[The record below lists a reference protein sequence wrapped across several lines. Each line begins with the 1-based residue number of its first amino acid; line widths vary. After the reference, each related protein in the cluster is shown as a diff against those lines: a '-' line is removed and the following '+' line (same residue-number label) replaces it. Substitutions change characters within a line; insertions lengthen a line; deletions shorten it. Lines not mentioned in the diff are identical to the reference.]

1 MPFTPILNVTIAL
14 PFTSYMTLF
23 TFDIL
28 CLLSSIVITQQLLIE
43 GGVRD
48 KKTYMRRQNNI
59 PILLT
64 VWALYGLITVS
75 IICMMI
81 VSVRGDV

>member
-28 CLLSSIVITQQLLIE
+28 CLLSSIIITQQLHIE

-48 KKTYMRRQNNI
+48 KKTYMRRRNNI

-64 VWALYGLITVS
+64 VWVLYGLITVS
-75 IICMMI
+75 IVYMMI
-81 VSVRGDV
+81 LSVQGDI